1 MPFFSYKNIIIN
13 LGGIKMQRK
22 IIQVD
27 EKVPLLQGIPLS
39 LQHLF
44 AMFGASVLVPFL
56 FNTATGK
63 YVQVIDPAL
72 VLLMNGI
79 GTLIY
84 LFICKGKAPAFLGS
98 SFAFLAPAIAVI
110 SSGTDPNANFSK
122 VLGGF
127 ILSGAIFA
135 ITALI
140 IGAVGTKWLDVV
152 LPPATMGPIVA
163 LIGLE
168 LSGTA
173 ANMAGLLPDAK
184 GGFNKYAIMISIFT
198 LVVLIL
204 GNLLFKGFL
213 SAIPVL
219 IAVLAGYGF
228 SAIINVFNPGV
239 VDYTKITGPSLI
251 KLPDFVLPVFDI
263 NVMLIIAPAALVV
276 ISEHIGHLIVTGNIV
291 GRNLVKDPGL
301 HRSLL
306 GDGLSTMLSGF
317 AGSCPTTTYGENMG
331 VMAITKVYSVWVIG
345 GAGVISIIIAFIG
358 PLSGAISS
366 IPTAVMGGICILLF
380 GTIAASGIRMIVETK
395 VDYSKARNLILTA
408 VVFVTGLSG
417 VAINIGTSQLKGM
430 ALATIVGMVLSLIF
444 YIFDKLKITND
455 VE

>member
-1 MPFFSYKNIIIN
+1 
-13 LGGIKMQRK
+13 MQRK

-27 EKVPLLQGIPLS
+27 EKVPLLQGLPLS

-44 AMFGASVLVPFL
+44 AMFGASVLVPYL
-56 FNTATGK
+56 FNQASISAGGK
-63 YVQVIDPAL
+63 QVIDPAL

-84 LFICKGKAPAFLGS
+84 LFLCKGKAPAFLGS
-98 SFAFLAPAIAVI
+98 SFAFLAPATAIIA
-110 SSGTDPNANFSK
+110 SSTDYNANFQK

-127 ILSGAIFA
+127 IIAGAVFA

-140 IGAVGTKWLDVV
+140 IGAVGTKWLDIV

-163 LIGLE
+163 LIGLD
-168 LSGTA
+168 LAGTA
-173 ANMAGLLPDAK
+173 ANMAGLLPDKNGA
-184 GGFNKYAIMISIFT
+184 FNMYAIMASMFT

-219 IAVLAGYGF
+219 IAVFAGYGF
-228 SAIINVFNPGV
+228 SAVLNIFSPGL
-239 VDYTKITGPSLI
+239 VDFAKITSEPILKI
-251 KLPDFVLPVFDI
+251 PQFVLPVFDI
-263 NVMLIIAPAALVV
+263 NAMIVILPAALVV
-276 ISEHIGHLIVTGNIV
+276 ISEHIGHLIVTGNII
-291 GRNLVKDPGL
+291 GKDLIKDPGL

-317 AGSCPTTTYGENMG
+317 CGSCPTTTYGENMG

-345 GAGVISIIIAFIG
+345 GAGVISIVIAFIG
-358 PLSGAISS
+358 KLSGAINS
-366 IPTAVMGGICILLF
+366 IPTPVMGGVSLLLF
-380 GTIAASGIRMIVETK
+380 GTIAASGIRMIVDTK

-408 VVFVTGLSG
+408 IVFVTGLCG
-417 VAINIGTSQLKGM
+417 VSIQIGKVPLKGM
-430 ALATIVGMVLSLIF
+430 VLATIVGMLLSLIF
-444 YIFDKLKITND
+444 YIFDKLKLTND